1 MRVPRSVAAAA
12 DGFTL
17 VELMVVL
24 AIIGIMS
31 ALATPLLTRDQQTDA
46 ARIFASEVARE
57 LQKVRSE
64 AIATR
69 LTVRAYV
76 FGDRVEFRSYSLGA
90 TPGAA
95 PTAPAPT
102 DPMLGSVKAR
112 SGVSVWNV
120 LSPAA
125 ATPSAAVLTTTAGAQ
140 IDFQSRGTAQLVG
153 APVPTSAVL
162 YIKNASLPTGSE
174 YASYRVDITA
184 LTGFITVRTN

>member
-1 MRVPRSVAAAA
+1 MRVSRSVAVTAG
-12 DGFTL
+12 GFTL
-17 VELMVVL
+17 VELMIVL

-46 ARIFASEVARE
+46 GRVFASEVARE

-64 AIATR
+64 AIASR

-76 FGDRVEFRSYSLGA
+76 FADRVEFRSYSLGA

-95 PTAPAPT
+95 PAAPAAT

-112 SGVSVWNV
+112 TGVSVWNV
-120 LSPAA
+120 LSPT
-125 ATPSAAVLTTTAGAQ
+125 ATAPGAAVLTTTTSAQ
-140 IDFQSRGTAQLVG
+140 IDFQSRGTAQLIG
-153 APVPTSAVL
+153 SPVPTSAVL
-162 YIKNASLPTGSE
+162 YIKNANLPAGSE
-174 YASYRVDITA
+174 YASYRVDVTA